1 VKEATDA
8 RTRILDAAEGLF
20 AARGFDATAT
30 SLIAKTA
37 AVPKGLLFYYF
48 PAKLDILSTLL
59 GERLGAA
66 AIDAAPLAVP
76 GNPVRALLNISEMLF
91 RAQSESDVLRVI
103 VWREERTHPEVRE
116 ALAAHRRALHDS
128 IEQVLAASLRVP
140 VAARRLRAAAL
151 AWGAIVTARP
161 LASEAY
167 DETDASPGDD
177 GAAALLD
184 DFGDGAQH
192 PPEDLIPL
200 AELVCTGLQQ
210 PLAAA
215 PVVDQRSHAPVVE

>member
-1 VKEATDA
+1 MNETTDA
-8 RTRILDAAEGLF
+8 RTRILDAAERLF

-48 PAKLDILSTLL
+48 PAKLDILCTLL
-59 GERLGAA
+59 GERLGL

-76 GNPVRALLNISEMLF
+76 GNPVRALLNISETLY

-116 ALAAHRRALHDS
+116 ALATHRRALHDA
-128 IEQVLAASLRVP
+128 IEQVLSASLRVP

-161 LASEAY
+161 LASESY
-167 DETDASPGDD
+167 GETDAAGDG
-177 GAAALLD
+177 GA
-184 DFGDGAQH
+184 DFGDGEQH
-192 PPEDLIPL
+192 TSADLIPL
-200 AELVCTGLQQ
+200 AELVCSGLQQ
-210 PLAAA
+210 PLAAIG
-215 PVVDQRSHAPVVE
+215 

>member
-1 VKEATDA
+1 MNETTDA
-8 RTRILDAAEGLF
+8 RTRILDAAERLF
-20 AARGFDATAT
+20 AAHGFDATAT

-48 PAKLDILSTLL
+48 PAKLDILCALL

-66 AIDAAPLAVP
+66 AIDGGPLAVP
-76 GNPVRALLNISEMLF
+76 GDPVRALLNVSDTLF

-103 VWREERTHPEVRE
+103 VWREERTHPEVRA
-116 ALAAHRRALHDS
+116 ALASHRRALHDA

-161 LASEAY
+161 LVSESYREA
-167 DETDASPGDD
+167 DAAG
-177 GAAALLD
+177 GAAPD
-184 DFGDGAQH
+184 DSGHAPHLSD
-192 PPEDLIPL
+192 DLIPL
-200 AELVCTGLQQ
+200 AELVCSGLQQ
-210 PLAAA
+210 PLAVAG
-215 PVVDQRSHAPVVE
+215 